1 MYKKLCVVYLF
12 LVGMLEGEEGY
23 SIEGG
28 VLFLGIDEQANR
40 VRKEEKTSHL
50 T

>member
-1 MYKKLCVVYLF
+1 MYKLLCCVFVF
-12 LVGMLEGEEGY
+12 GGDVEGEEGY
-23 SIEGG
+23 SIEGC